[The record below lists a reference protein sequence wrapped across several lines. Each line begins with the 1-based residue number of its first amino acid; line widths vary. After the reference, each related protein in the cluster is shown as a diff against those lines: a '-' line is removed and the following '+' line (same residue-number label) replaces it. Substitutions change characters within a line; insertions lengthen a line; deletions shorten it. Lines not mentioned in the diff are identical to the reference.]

1 MVNFHSVKQM
11 WKWNNEHV
19 TNVGQTKEKNLS
31 SRQDTNLWPPNHLAG
46 ALNPLDL
53 SYGEFELMDGELGY
67 IYIVGSYLTRVLHT
81 ARISNIE
88 IVLYGERMK
97 DGKF

>member
-1 MVNFHSVKQM
+1 MMVNFHSVKQM

-19 TNVGQTKEKNLS
+19 TNVGQTKEKNPDRIRTYDLPTTWRALS
-31 SRQDTNLWPPNHLAG
+31 IH
-46 ALNPLDL
+46 L

-81 ARISNIE
+81 AGISNVE